1 MSGWGAGLRQEAV
14 TAGQLLSNGTGGPTP
29 HRPRLQQPASMFL
42 LLSAAR
48 RMSFGWEQQ
57 QHAHQMSKL
66 RNRQRGLTFLH
77 VDSENAVHC
86 GEAVCVG

>member
-1 MSGWGAGLRQEAV
+1 
-14 TAGQLLSNGTGGPTP
+14 
-29 HRPRLQQPASMFL
+29 MFL
-42 LLSAAR
+42 LPSAAR